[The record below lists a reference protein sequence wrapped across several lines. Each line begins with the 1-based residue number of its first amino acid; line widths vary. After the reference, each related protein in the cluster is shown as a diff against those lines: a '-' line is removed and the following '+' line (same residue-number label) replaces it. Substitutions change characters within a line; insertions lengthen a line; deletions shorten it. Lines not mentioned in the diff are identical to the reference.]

1 VTGGLLAGE
10 GVETVLSAS
19 LRFQFKPVWSL
30 ISTSGMRSF
39 PLLSGVECVTVA
51 VDNDKAG
58 QEAAAELVQRYSAA
72 GVEIITAK
80 TNIAKDFNDVVR
92 IA

>member
-1 VTGGLLAGE
+1 
-10 GVETVLSAS
+10 
-19 LRFQFKPVWSL
+19 
-30 ISTSGMRSF
+30 
-39 PLLSGVECVTVA
+39 

>member
-1 VTGGLLAGE
+1 LLAGE

-30 ISTSGMRSF
+30 STSGMRSF

>member
-1 VTGGLLAGE
+1 MTGGLLAGE

-30 ISTSGMRSF
+30 ISTSA
-39 PLLSGVECVTVA
+39 GVECVTVA

>member
-1 VTGGLLAGE
+1 MLAGE